1 MAVSAPKPAS
11 NQTVKTGLGAT
22 SGLVGA
28 VLVIA
33 ATGVVFWG
41 IPKILSVSSWPE
53 GLQFLGGAI
62 QFLAVV
68 AGIVGSVLGL
78 IKLAKT
84 SGTPQ
89 TPSYTAIALLGLV
102 FISLLA
108 LMVGW
113 WMDHLVYHSGAARP
127 IGLVITMG
135 FVAFSLSLGIRLFYS
150 PGCGALATMLG
161 DQGWFSSASYKKSQ
175 GVRMRR
181 LTLSVMLVIL
191 GTGIWS
197 LLSSASIRKG
207 GDMTVSLPFTGQV
220 RIEKAGDAQYLPEKI
235 SRDAKLSREDFA
247 RVREQL
253 NPESVVK
260 IDVLSGDSQYKPNE
274 IVSKEKVSEESRSF
288 KEQGLKT
295 PAKTITPV
303 LPEGVVEFSKVH
315 LLPSIQ
321 FSLPLL
327 ILGLGFWLSWRL
339 VNVPLFAEFL
349 ISTDG
354 EMNKVSWTS
363 WKKLMQ
369 DTVVV
374 LTTLIMFAV
383 LLFVMD
389 IAWKQILSSNLI
401 GVLKFKE
408 SVQDREAN
416 VDRKPW

>member
-1 MAVSAPKPAS
+1 MAVSAPKLAN
-11 NQTVKTGLGAT
+11 NQSVKTGLGAT
-22 SGLVGA
+22 SGLVGSL
-28 VLVIA
+28 LVIA

-41 IPKILSVSSWPE
+41 IPRILSVSAWPE
-53 GLQFLGGAI
+53 SLQFLGGAI

-68 AGIVGSVLGL
+68 AGIVGAVLGL
-78 IKLAKT
+78 LRLAKT
-84 SGTPQ
+84 AGTTD
-89 TPSYTAIALLGLV
+89 TPSYTAIALIGLGVVTLLGL
-102 FISLLA
+102 II
-108 LMVGW
+108 GW
-113 WMDHLVYHSGAARP
+113 WMDRLVYQNGAARP
-127 IGLVITMG
+127 IGLVISMG
-135 FVAFSLSLGIRLFYS
+135 FVAFSLSLGIRLYYS
-150 PGCGALATMLG
+150 PGCANLASMLTE
-161 DQGWFSSASYKKSQ
+161 QGWFTGVSYKKSQ

-181 LTLSVMLVIL
+181 LTLSVLLVIL

-197 LLSSASIRKG
+197 LLGASFVRKG
-207 GDMTVSLPFTGQV
+207 GDMTASLPFTGQV
-220 RIEKAGDAQYLPEKI
+220 RIEKPGDAQYLPEKVARDSRI
-235 SRDAKLSREDFA
+235 SREEFA
-247 RVREQL
+247 RIREQL
-253 NPESVVK
+253 NPETFVK
-260 IDVLSGDSQYKPNE
+260 IDVLNGDSQYKPNE
-274 IVSKEKVSEESRSF
+274 IVSKEKVSEEARSF

-295 PAKTITPV
+295 AAKTITPV
-303 LPEGVVEFSKVH
+303 LPEGVVEFEKLH

-327 ILGLGFWLSWRL
+327 ILGLGFWFSWRL

-374 LTTLIMFAV
+374 LTTLVMFAV

-401 GVLKFKE
+401 GVLKFNE

>member
-1 MAVSAPKPAS
+1 MAVSAPKLAT
-11 NQTVKTGLGAT
+11 NQPVKTGLGAT

-28 VLVIA
+28 ILVIA

-41 IPKILSVSSWPE
+41 IPRILSVSAWPE
-53 GLQFLGGAI
+53 ALQFLGGAI

-78 IKLAKT
+78 LRLAKT
-84 SGTPQ
+84 SGTPE
-89 TPSYTAIALLGLV
+89 TPSYTAIALIGLIV
-102 FISLLA
+102 ISLLA
-108 LMVGW
+108 LIIGW
-113 WMDHLVYHSGAARP
+113 WMDRLVYQNGAARP
-127 IGLVITMG
+127 IGLVISMG
-135 FVAFSLSLGIRLFYS
+135 FVAFSLSLGLRLYYS
-150 PGCGALATMLG
+150 PGCGALASMLSA
-161 DQGWFSSASYKKSQ
+161 QGWFTGASYKKSQ

-181 LTLSVMLVIL
+181 LTLSVLLVIL

-197 LLSSASIRKG
+197 LLGAASVRKG

-220 RIEKAGDAQYLPEKI
+220 RIEKAGDAQYLPQKIAKEDKI
-235 SRDAKLSREDFA
+235 SREEFA
-247 RVREQL
+247 QIREQL
-253 NPESVVK
+253 NPESFVK

-303 LPEGVVEFSKVH
+303 LPEGIVEFQKIH

-327 ILGLGFWLSWRL
+327 ILGLGFWFSWRL